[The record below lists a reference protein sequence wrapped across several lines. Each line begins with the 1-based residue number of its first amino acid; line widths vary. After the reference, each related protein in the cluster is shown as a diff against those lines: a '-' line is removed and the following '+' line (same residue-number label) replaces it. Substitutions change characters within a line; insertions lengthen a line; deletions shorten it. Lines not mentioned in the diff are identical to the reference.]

1 MCAACAIMRPAA
13 SNSADEASRRS
24 RMFGDSAPRSSTVP
38 ISSAI
43 METAWDITLSER
55 GSNILVTRD
64 S

>member
-1 MCAACAIMRPAA
+1 
-13 SNSADEASRRS
+13 
-24 RMFGDSAPRSSTVP
+24 MFGDNAPRSSTVP

-55 GSNILVTRD
+55 GSNMVEVGSRIGTLVFG